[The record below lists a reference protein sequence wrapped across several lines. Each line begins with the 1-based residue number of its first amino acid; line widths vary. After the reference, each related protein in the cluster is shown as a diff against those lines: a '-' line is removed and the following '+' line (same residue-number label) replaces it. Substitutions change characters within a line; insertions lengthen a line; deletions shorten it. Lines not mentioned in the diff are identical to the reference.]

1 MDSAAMIID
10 HWSRKQI
17 HNPTGVSI
25 RVAGAVWKA
34 EWMYQHLHQLLE
46 QGISQGL
53 ARSLRSRTNLVSA
66 PSSTLGARYIT
77 RVSQK
82 FALKDQFGNYFFK
95 YIGKLVIVID
105 FNLIVQNVQILK
117 VKNSKLRMC
126 CFNVTII

>member
-1 MDSAAMIID
+1 MDSAAIIID

-34 EWMYQHLHQLLE
+34 EWMYQHLNQLLE
-46 QGISQGL
+46 QGISQFWTKGQPEVCAQGPIWKL
-53 ARSLRSRTNLVSA
+53 
-66 PSSTLGARYIT
+66 
-77 RVSQK
+77 
-82 FALKDQFGNYFFK
+82 FFK

-105 FNLIVQNVQILK
+105 FNLIIQNVQILK